1 MDREGRTGVRG
12 MRETRIKALLE
23 RRAATALNIIDEA
36 SAVEGADFVM
46 YTECRQVLGGMA
58 QWRRRWCGR
67 LKLATRRI
75 KNLYERSQFADDVQG
90 IRRATYLNFN
100 HINLL
105 SLYIS

>member
-1 MDREGRTGVRG
+1 

-58 QWRRRWCGR
+58 QEVVWKVEVGSS
-67 LKLATRRI
+67 
-75 KNLYERSQFADDVQG
+75 KN
-90 IRRATYLNFN
+90 
-100 HINLL
+100 
-105 SLYIS
+105 